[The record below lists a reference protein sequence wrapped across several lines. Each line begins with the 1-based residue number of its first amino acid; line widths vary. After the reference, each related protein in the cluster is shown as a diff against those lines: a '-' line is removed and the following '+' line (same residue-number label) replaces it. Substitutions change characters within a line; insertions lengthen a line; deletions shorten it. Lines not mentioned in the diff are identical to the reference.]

1 MLQHLNLS
9 ILKMKV
15 LIIDDE
21 ADARLM
27 LRQYLEGF
35 PQLEVTKECSN
46 GLEAV
51 TAIER
56 HEPDLVFLDIQMPGM
71 SGFQVL
77 QKIVHIPQVIFS
89 TAYDKYALK
98 AFDHNAVDYLL
109 KPYTRERFAQAVNK
123 VLLST
128 PSRNLKQVRELTEN
142 LQREKTAY
150 LDRLLVEQ
158 GNRMIALNAKD
169 IIWIEADGDYAH
181 LHTAQKSY
189 LSNLGLGEL
198 DTRLHPSLF
207 LRIHRSAIIG
217 LGHIHEVRKDASGYY
232 VTLKNGKRHKV
243 SRSYQ
248 EALKKWMV

>member
-1 MLQHLNLS
+1 
-9 ILKMKV
+9 MKV

-21 ADARLM
+21 ADARKM
-27 LRQYLEGF
+27 LQQYLEEF
-35 PQLEVTKECSN
+35 PQMEVVQECTN

-51 TAIER
+51 TAIEE
-56 HEPDLVFLDIQMPGM
+56 HEPDLIFLDIQMPGM

-89 TAYDKYALK
+89 TAYDRYALK

-109 KPYTRERFAQAVNK
+109 KPYTRERFAQAANK
-123 VLLST
+123 VLLSN
-128 PSRNLKQVRELTEN
+128 PLRNLKQVRELTEN
-142 LQREKTAY
+142 LQREQTAY

-158 GNRMIALNAKD
+158 GNRMIALAATD

-181 LHTAQKSY
+181 LHTSQKSY

-198 DTRLHPSLF
+198 ENRLNPTVL

-217 LGHIHEVRKDASGYY
+217 LQHIKEVRKDPSGYY
-232 VTLKNGKRHKV
+232 VFLKNGKRHKV

-248 EALKKWMV
+248 DSLKKWMV

>member
-1 MLQHLNLS
+1 
-9 ILKMKV
+9 MKV

-27 LRQYLEGF
+27 LQQYLKDF
-35 PQLEVTKECSN
+35 TQLEVARECTN

-51 TAIER
+51 TTIDK
-56 HEPDLVFLDIQMPGM
+56 HEPDLIFLDIQMPGM

-77 QKIVHIPQVIFS
+77 QKIIHIPQVIFS
-89 TAYDKYALK
+89 TAYDRYALK
-98 AFDHNAVDYLL
+98 AFDHNAVGYLL
-109 KPYTRERFAQAVNK
+109 KPYTKERFAQAVNK
-123 VLLST
+123 VLLSN
-128 PSRNLKQVRELTEN
+128 PSRNLNQVRQLAEN
-142 LQREKTAY
+142 LQQEQTSY

-158 GNRMIALNAKD
+158 GNRMIALSTAD
-169 IIWIEADGDYAH
+169 IIWIEAAGDYAH
-181 LHTAQKSY
+181 LHTQQKSY

-198 DTRLHPSLF
+198 ESRLNPSLF

-217 LGHIHEVRKDASGYY
+217 LGHIHEVRKDPSGYY

-248 EALKKWMV
+248 GDLKKWMV

>member
-1 MLQHLNLS
+1 
-9 ILKMKV
+9 MKV

-27 LRQYLEGF
+27 LRQYLDGF
-35 PQLEVTKECSN
+35 PQLQVVGECTN

-51 TAIER
+51 TAIEE

-77 QKIVHIPQVIFS
+77 QQIVHIPQVIFS
-89 TAYDKYALK
+89 TAYDRYALK

-109 KPYTRERFAQAVNK
+109 KPYTKKRFAQAVNK
-123 VLLST
+123 VLLSA
-128 PSRNLKQVRELTEN
+128 PSRNLQQVRELSDS
-142 LQREKTAY
+142 LQREQTTY
-150 LDRLLVEQ
+150 LHRLLVEQ
-158 GNRMIALNAKD
+158 GNRMIALAVED

-181 LHTAQKSY
+181 LHTRQKSY

-198 DTRLHPSLF
+198 ENRLNPTIL

-217 LGHIHEVRKDASGYY
+217 LQHIHEVRKDPSGYY
-232 VTLKNGKRHKV
+232 VFLKNGKRHKV

>member
-1 MLQHLNLS
+1 
-9 ILKMKV
+9 MKV
-15 LIIDDE
+15 ILIDDE
-21 ADARLM
+21 GDARLM
-27 LRQYLEGF
+27 LRQYLEEF
-35 PQLEVTKECSN
+35 PGLTIVDECSN

-77 QKIVHIPQVIFS
+77 QNIVHIPQVIFS
-89 TAYDKYALK
+89 TAYDRYALK

-109 KPYTRERFAQAVNK
+109 KPYTRDRFAQAVNK
-123 VLLST
+123 LLLSS
-128 PSRNLKQVRELTEN
+128 PSRNLHQIRALADN
-142 LQREKTAY
+142 LQKEQTQY

-158 GNRMIALNAKD
+158 GNRMIALQAHE
-169 IIWIEADGDYAH
+169 IIWIEANGDYAN
-181 LHTAQKSY
+181 LHTGQKSF
-189 LSNLGLGEL
+189 LSSLGLGEL
-198 DTRLHPSLF
+198 ENRLNPAQF

-217 LGHIHEVRKDASGYY
+217 LAHILEVRKDPSGYY
-232 VTLKNGKRHKV
+232 MDLTNGKRHKV

>member
-1 MLQHLNLS
+1 
-9 ILKMKV
+9 MKV

-21 ADARLM
+21 ADARLI
-27 LRQYLEGF
+27 LRQYLSGF
-35 PQLEVTKECSN
+35 PQLEVVKECSN

-51 TAIER
+51 TAIEQY
-56 HEPDLVFLDIQMPGM
+56 EPDLVFLDIQMPGM

-77 QKIVHIPQVIFS
+77 QKVVHIPQVIFS

-123 VLLST
+123 VLLSA

-158 GNRMIALNAKD
+158 GNRMVALQASD

-198 DTRLHPSLF
+198 DARLHPSLF

-217 LGHIHEVRKDASGYY
+217 LGHIHEVRKDPSGYY
-232 VTLKNGKRHKV
+232 VYLKNGKRHKV

-248 EALKKWMV
+248 EALKRWMV

>member
-1 MLQHLNLS
+1 MTLNQH
-9 ILKMKV
+9 MKV

-21 ADARLM
+21 ADARKM
-27 LRQYLEGF
+27 LRQYLEAF
-35 PQLEVTKECSN
+35 PQMEIAGECTN

-51 TAIER
+51 TTIEAS
-56 HEPDLVFLDIQMPGM
+56 EPDLIFLDIQMPGM

-77 QKIVHIPQVIFS
+77 QHIVHIPQVIFS

-123 VLLST
+123 VLLT
-128 PSRNLKQVRELTEN
+128 APSRNLRQVRELEEN
-142 LQREKTAY
+142 LQQQKTQY

-158 GNRMIALNAKD
+158 GNRMIALAVQD
-169 IIWIEADGDYAH
+169 IIWIEAAGDYAQ

-198 DTRLHPSLF
+198 ENRLNPSVL

-217 LGHIHEVRKDASGYY
+217 LQHIQEVRKDPSGYY
-232 VTLKNGKRHKV
+232 VFLKNGKRHKV

-248 EALKKWMV
+248 EKLKRWMV

>member
-1 MLQHLNLS
+1 
-9 ILKMKV
+9 MKV

-21 ADARLM
+21 ADARL
-27 LRQYLEGF
+27 LLQQYLEGF
-35 PQLEVTKECSN
+35 PQLEVVQECSN

-51 TAIER
+51 TGIEQR
-56 HEPDLVFLDIQMPGM
+56 EPDLIFLDIQMPGM

-123 VLLST
+123 VLLSA
-128 PSRNLKQVRELTEN
+128 PSRNLKQVRQLTEN
-142 LQREKTAY
+142 LQIEKTNY

-158 GNRMIALNAKD
+158 GNRMIALKAED

-181 LHTAQKSY
+181 LHTSKKSY

-198 DTRLHPSLF
+198 DSRLNPTLF

-217 LGHIHEVRKDASGYY
+217 LSHIHEVRKDPSGYY
-232 VTLKNGKRHKV
+232 VSLKNGKRHKV

-248 EALKKWMV
+248 GALKKWMV